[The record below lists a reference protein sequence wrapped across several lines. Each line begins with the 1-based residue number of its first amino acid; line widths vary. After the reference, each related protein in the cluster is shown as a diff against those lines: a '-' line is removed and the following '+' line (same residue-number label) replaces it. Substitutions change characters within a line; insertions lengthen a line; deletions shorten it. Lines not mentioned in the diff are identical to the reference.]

1 MKRIILLVAASLFLD
16 VLVAKSV
23 QGNLNDDLVMTF
35 IQAES
40 IGTGRKGDY
49 NYVIDSSV
57 NSLGFILNTQLTPAI
72 YAGLGLMF
80 GGTEIEVETLSS
92 IVELRGSDID
102 INRLLGVNVK
112 LKFIDIIPY
121 VNLGYYIESRNKQLS
136 FSVNVGIKFLQLSS
150 VSVNLD
156 GEIGDLLN
164 HNNLVVSIIQRE
176 IRQDLEKY
184 YLEPVM
190 QMNINYVFN

>member
-1 MKRIILLVAASLFLD
+1 
-16 VLVAKSV
+16 
-23 QGNLNDDLVMTF
+23 
-35 IQAES
+35 
-40 IGTGRKGDY
+40 
-49 NYVIDSSV
+49 
-57 NSLGFILNTQLTPAI
+57 
-72 YAGLGLMF
+72 
-80 GGTEIEVETLSS
+80 
-92 IVELRGSDID
+92 
-102 INRLLGVNVK
+102 VNVK

>member
-1 MKRIILLVAASLFLD
+1 M
-16 VLVAKSV
+16 
-23 QGNLNDDLVMTF
+23 
-35 IQAES
+35 
-40 IGTGRKGDY
+40 
-49 NYVIDSSV
+49 
-57 NSLGFILNTQLTPAI
+57 
-72 YAGLGLMF
+72 
-80 GGTEIEVETLSS
+80 
-92 IVELRGSDID
+92 
-102 INRLLGVNVK
+102 K

-121 VNLGYYIESRNKQLS
+121 VNLGYYIENRNKQFS